1 MLRRTRV
8 LTATLGLLASALPV
22 LAISP
27 SSAGS
32 AAAADDDVN
41 AVIGTRV
48 LGKSVRDRKIF
59 AYHLGEPGKPKVV
72 LIATMHGN
80 EGAPRRILQT
90 LRDGKPIH
98 GIDLWVV
105 PTYNPDGLAAGSRKN
120 AHGVDLNRN
129 YPYHWVDLDGSYE
142 SGPEPASEPET
153 RAMMKFLRDVR
164 PSRILSFHQ
173 PLFGVDTD
181 TKNKK
186 FARRVA
192 RKLDLP
198 AKRFDCGGVCHGTM
212 TGWYNSKFK
221 GSALTVEYGSN
232 PSRRTM
238 RVTAPRQ
245 VLSIWGA
252 WRGEPEAE
260 PVPEQP

>member
-1 MLRRTRV
+1 MAALAPV
-8 LTATLGLLASALPV
+8 GLVAGSLPALTSQASDAAYASAAQV
-22 LAISP
+22 DHDS
-27 SSAGS
+27 
-32 AAAADDDVN
+32 

-48 LGKSVRDRKIF
+48 LGKSVRDRRIV
-59 AYHLGEPGKPKVV
+59 AYHLGEKGEPKVV

-105 PTYNPDGLAAGSRKN
+105 PTYNPDGLARGTRKN

-129 YPYHWVDLDGSYE
+129 YPYHWADLDGNYE
-142 SGPEPASEPET
+142 SGSGPASEPET

-173 PLFGVDTD
+173 PLYGVDTD
-181 TKNKK
+181 TKNKP

-212 TGWYNSKFK
+212 TGWYNDRFK
-221 GSALTVEYGSN
+221 GAALTVEYAAH
-232 PSRRTM
+232 PTRRMM
-238 RVTAPRQ
+238 RVLAPRR

-252 WRGEPEAE
+252 WRGDPEAE
-260 PVPEQP
+260 PVP